1 MNVIIHDV
9 AQDTIDE
16 VAEFIDGI
24 NTPGAGERWID
35 KILDFI
41 LTYAKPNV
49 KYALCN
55 NSILASQKT
64 FLHYI

>member
-35 KILDFI
+35 KIFYFNLRK
-41 LTYAKPNV
+41 A
-49 KYALCN
+49 
-55 NSILASQKT
+55 
-64 FLHYI
+64 